1 MTSDLIDSLQV
12 YAGVF
17 PIDAGEFPK
26 LEEAI
31 ERVRPISLNMD
42 ALLTA
47 QLTLN
52 DRSGTKNSLLTAKRN
67 ANTSVVTIQRES
79 SAALSQGFRLG
90 FLGTLHMDVLYVT
103 LPLPTIRR
111 VEN

>member
-1 MTSDLIDSLQV
+1 MLARPLTNRQV

-31 ERVRPISLNMD
+31 ERVSVGFASFFD
-42 ALLTA
+42 TLLTFAAHA
-47 QLTLN
+47 QRPVRYGTLMA
-52 DRSGTKNSLLTAKRN
+52 SEAKLILP
-67 ANTSVVTIQRES
+67 VTVQRES

-90 FLGTLHMDVLYVT
+90 FLGTLHMDVL
-103 LPLPTIRR
+103 
-111 VEN
+111 